1 MSDDR
6 WGTSDGEGSVGHR
19 SAFGPRPVIDHRSS
33 DIDQFAADVHRDL
46 QLTPK
51 QLQSKYLYDA
61 LGSSLFEAIC
71 RLPWY
76 AITRA
81 ETRLLED
88 HALEIVS
95 RVCLPSPRALHD
107 EWTPT
112 IVELG
117 CGSGEKIVI
126 LAEALQAAGARA
138 RVHLIDIS
146 SQALEQSER
155 TLGRLRHISVVGHR
169 ETYEVGLRAAA
180 LARDGGPM
188 LVLLLGSNI
197 GNFDPPAAEEFLQAI
212 RGALAPGDALLL
224 GADLVKPEG
233 QLRLAYDDPLGIT
246 AAFNRNL
253 LVRINKE
260 LGGTF
265 DLGAFAHV
273 ALWNARAQ
281 RVEMHLESR
290 CDQRV
295 GIGGPGGRFGA
306 WTVPFAAG
314 ERIWTES
321 SYKYEPR
328 QIEEM
333 GQRAGF
339 STAEQWIDE
348 TARFALSLMTVNR

>member
-1 MSDDR
+1 MTQSI
-6 WGTSDGEGSVGHR
+6 T
-19 SAFGPRPVIDHRSS
+19 DHLVA
-33 DIDQFAADVHRDL
+33 QFAADVRRDL
-46 QLTPK
+46 ALAPK
-51 QLQSKYLYDA
+51 QLQSRYLYDA

-76 AITRA
+76 RITRA
-81 ETRLLED
+81 ERGLLER
-88 HALEIVS
+88 HAPAVVARL
-95 RVCLPSPRALHD
+95 RADDGVVPL
-107 EWTPT
+107 

-126 LAEALQAAGARA
+126 LAEALQSAGGRG

-169 ETYEVGLRAAA
+169 ETYEVGLRRAAT
-180 LARDGGPM
+180 ARDGDDPM

-197 GNFDPPAAEEFLQAI
+197 GNFDMPAAHEFLWAI

-224 GADLVKPEG
+224 GADLVKPEREL
-233 QLRLAYDDPLGIT
+233 QLAYDDPLGVT

-253 LVRINKE
+253 LVRINRE
-260 LGGTF
+260 LGGAF
-265 DLGAFAHV
+265 DLDAFAHV
-273 ALWNARAQ
+273 AVWNPAQ
-281 RVEMHLESR
+281 HRIEMHLESSR
-290 CDQRV
+290 DQRV
-295 GIGGPGGRFGA
+295 AIAQAGFPVSFKK
-306 WTVPFAAG
+306 G

-321 SYKYEPR
+321 SYKYEPS

-339 STAEQWIDE
+339 VTSEQWIDAD
-348 TARFALSLMTVNR
+348 ARFALTLFSAF